1 VKEQQSTKTT
11 LRRSGDTHPPKLRS
25 ARSKERG
32 SQIVEFAMV
41 LPVFLVFTVAA
52 FDLGGAFT
60 SRDKLANAARDG
72 ARLAVRQS
80 TLDLSSAAPPSVNAV
95 ANAVLNYLKQAKVI
109 DSACTLSETHPGF
122 WTWTFTGS
130 CPDNLVITIE
140 RAYRGSP
147 AVSANGAAVIMSRV
161 TISFPARF
169 YMIHKAIQLIAP
181 GANLPGLFTL
191 TTHSVMNNQV

>member
-1 VKEQQSTKTT
+1 MKEQQPMKTT

-60 SRDKLANAARDG
+60 LRDKLANAARDG

-130 CPDNLVITIE
+130 CPDNLSIKIE
-140 RAYRGSP
+140 RGFTG
-147 AVSANGAAVIMSRV
+147 VSGNNTTTVMTRV
-161 TISFPARF
+161 TVSFPARF
-169 YMIHKAIQLIAP
+169 MFLHKVVQLIAP
-181 GANLPGLFTL
+181 GANLPGLFSLSTQ
-191 TTHSVMNNQV
+191 SVMQNQV